1 MKRITISL
9 AFIIFLVLC
18 GCDSS
23 GGGGG
28 TSPDENAA
36 RIIESFTCR
45 DVDSEGRPT
54 GITEIFDS
62 SEDDRIYVWMSWEN
76 VSNTHIAKAIWYN
89 PSGGRELDG
98 SEEFTSGSGYQIVW
112 FYLDPAALSS
122 GRWEVE
128 IWLDNDFHRSHF
140 FVID

>member
-1 MKRITISL
+1 MKRLTIAAVL
-9 AFIIFLVLC
+9 TIFLVLT

-45 DVDSEGRPT
+45 DVDSEGRPL
-54 GITEIFDS
+54 GITEIFDA
-62 SEDDRIYVWMSWEN
+62 SEDDRIYVWVSWEN
-76 VSNTHIAKAIWYN
+76 VTNTHIAKAVWYN

-98 SEEFTSGSGYQIVW
+98 TEEFTSESGYQIIW
-112 FYLDPAALSS
+112 FYLDPGAFTS

-128 IWLDNDFHRSHF
+128 IWLDNEFHRSHF